1 MPILK
6 NSRHERFC
14 IESAKG
20 KTLKEAA
27 VLAGYKDNCNLTYNT
42 GKLIKRPEI
51 RDRLEELKQLTVD
64 QFVKSRLEILQA
76 LGRIID
82 KGSDGNKIR
91 ACQLSAHMQGFLS
104 DTININ
110 STKKAE
116 ELSDE
121 DLQDFLKS
129 VKVPNDDKG
138 N

>member
-121 DLQDFLKS
+121 DLQAFIKS
-129 VKVPNDDKG
+129 VKVTNDDKG